1 MFQYYM
7 HVHAILRVRDD
18 NQVKLTM
25 CTDTDTNLMYVF
37 ATANKS
43 GTAVIQG
50 TQPLFCTRLLGDVVS
65 LSTAKAALDIW
76 LFVLLLLFLFLF
88 DFSN

>member
-18 NQVKLTM
+18 DQVKLTM

-37 ATANKS
+37 AAANKS
-43 GTAVIQG
+43 ATAVIFTIQG
-50 TQPLFCTRLLGDVVS
+50 KQPLFCTRLLGDVVS
-65 LSTAKAALDIW
+65 LSTAKAALDIC
-76 LFVLLLLFLFLF
+76 LFVCFVVVVVLV
-88 DFSN
+88 